1 MARNNQYPVILGMT
15 PPNKQG
21 IGIKSKLGS
30 GYDLYILD
38 EDMTHQYAQL
48 HFCNKEAI
56 EGMIELL
63 QRMKELWE
71 RKESSMNEKT
81 EWKTIKDDGLP
92 PVGSCLIVTIKNH
105 GYGGRRELRY
115 PVHYLEKNYA
125 PGYAFYMNGTDIL
138 LPEYSEVVA
147 WMNIPTP
154 YEGE

>member
-1 MARNNQYPVILGMT
+1 
-15 PPNKQG
+15 
-21 IGIKSKLGS
+21 
-30 GYDLYILD
+30 
-38 EDMTHQYAQL
+38 
-48 HFCNKEAI
+48 
-56 EGMIELL
+56 
-63 QRMKELWE
+63 
-71 RKESSMNEKT
+71 MNEKT

-125 PGYAFYMNGTDIL
+125 PGYAFYRNGTDIL

-147 WMNIPTP
+147 WMHVPTP